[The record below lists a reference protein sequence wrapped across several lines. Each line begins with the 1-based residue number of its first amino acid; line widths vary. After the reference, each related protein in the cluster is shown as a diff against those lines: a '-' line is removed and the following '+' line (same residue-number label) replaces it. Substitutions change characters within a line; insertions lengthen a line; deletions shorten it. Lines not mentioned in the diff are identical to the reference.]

1 MMERSGGERSLGY
14 TFEEDIR
21 MPVCVSVSW
30 LVDHEINSFAPG
42 LPPPFFL
49 PHRPQG
55 PWAEISTSKN
65 QGKSS
70 VSQLSQV
77 FYFSELHKVNKPP
90 VGHGTDLASH
100 PDETHTV
107 HAFRCVLSS
116 AFPALL
122 TTNVL
127 ITIIKPRQ
135 ALVKLIF
142 DNLNQQPI
150 AMNEHNLRNQN
161 IPNT

>member
-1 MMERSGGERSLGY
+1 MLEPSGGERSLGY

-21 MPVCVSVSW
+21 MSICVSVSW
-30 LVDHEINSFAPG
+30 LIDHLEINSFAPG
-42 LPPPFFL
+42 LPSTFSL

-70 VSQLSQV
+70 VSQLSQI
-77 FYFSELHKVNKPP
+77 FYFSELHIVSKPP
-90 VGHGTDLASH
+90 VGRGTDLASH

-107 HAFRCVLSS
+107 HAFRYVLSS
-116 AFPALL
+116 YTFSALL

-127 ITIIKPRQ
+127 IITIKTRQ
-135 ALVKLIF
+135 VLVKLTLN
-142 DNLNQQPI
+142 NLS
-150 AMNEHNLRNQN
+150 
-161 IPNT
+161 